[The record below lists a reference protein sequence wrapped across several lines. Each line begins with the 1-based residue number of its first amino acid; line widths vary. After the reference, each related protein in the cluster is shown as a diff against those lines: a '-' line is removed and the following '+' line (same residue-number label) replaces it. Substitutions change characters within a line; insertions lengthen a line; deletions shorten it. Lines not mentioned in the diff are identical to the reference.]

1 MKNSLN
7 DKIEKVKALDDKIL
21 EILKNREYR
30 TWAWADF
37 RK

>member
-30 TWAWADF
+30 T
-37 RK
+37 